1 MSWNNQVETGYE
13 LLIESN
19 FLTSVYVLLC
29 AFIIFCKSH
38 FFSVISV
45 GFLSSQ
51 NKWLQFTQDTHWLP
65 NALCMSILHW
75 PWVWQLFS
83 LERDHMR
90 ICICIVRAWLQ
101 ESCSLLCHFKL
112 LILYIATNHQTLL
125 LLFYFQH
132 PAGVFVHPSGVEQ
145 SLHDCINAMR
155 SCYGDKQG
163 RKFQVWVD
171 RVSPVQM
178 SSDTWIVKFDKWELS
193 GKAYTT
199 R

>member
-1 MSWNNQVETGYE
+1 M
-13 LLIESN
+13 
-19 FLTSVYVLLC
+19 
-29 AFIIFCKSH
+29 H
-38 FFSVISV
+38 
-45 GFLSSQ
+45 
-51 NKWLQFTQDTHWLP
+51 
-65 NALCMSILHW
+65 
-75 PWVWQLFS
+75 
-83 LERDHMR
+83 
-90 ICICIVRAWLQ
+90 ICICIIRAWLQ

-132 PAGVFVHPSGVEQ
+132 PAGVFVHPSGVER

-193 GKAYTT
+193 GDERHCCITT
-199 R
+199 VVLSSKGGDASDGFTWRHMHQTWLEGWGVKDHSNWLF